1 MRILITFFIV
11 VFFCS
16 SNANSLNLIRDAEV
30 ENFLNEI
37 SRILTKDT
45 ELEKDNL
52 NFYIDNQKYIN
63 AFVTPDKN
71 FFFTT
76 ELLLKSKEVD
86 DIAGVISHEIG
97 HIIGGHFQKRQ
108 IQVEK
113 TTAISVLS
121 SLLAVGAIAGGAVEA
136 GSALLMGGQQLGNAK
151 LLSFQGTKN
160 LLQIKLL

>member
-71 FFFTT
+71 FF
-76 ELLLKSKEVD
+76 L
-86 DIAGVISHEIG
+86 
-97 HIIGGHFQKRQ
+97 
-108 IQVEK
+108 
-113 TTAISVLS
+113 
-121 SLLAVGAIAGGAVEA
+121 
-136 GSALLMGGQQLGNAK
+136 QQNY
-151 LLSFQGTKN
+151 F
-160 LLQIKLL
+160 